1 MEISSITG
9 GVSSIQPRGSFNSTE
24 SSQDAVTT
32 SQKDTIAKFWC
43 RVVQVT
49 LTSVLETQVT
59 ALRSL
64 SYPV

>member
-9 GVSSIQPRGSFNSTE
+9 GVSSIQPCGSFNSSE
-24 SSQDAVTT
+24 SSQDAETT
-32 SQKDTIAKFWC
+32 SQMDTIAKFWG
-43 RVVQVT
+43 RVIQVT